1 MKYVSFLV
9 VILATLI
16 SCNKKE
22 NKSESLNSEIP
33 KIETKDTLNVKET
46 DFQKFVDHFSE
57 SSLPHKDSTNFDN
70 VEKLADL
77 SERQISQLKLKELF
91 PDIHSFKI
99 NNHFN
104 LSDNFESLS
113 VTYFK
118 GEMEVSTELI
128 NYTKEGKIIDHIEIS
143 YDEIAE
149 SAFRKE
155 SLINKNQIIVYS
167 ENSFEEPVKTEKE
180 KIFINSDGHFK
191 IKK

>member
-1 MKYVSFLV
+1 MKYVSFLI
-9 VILATLI
+9 VILAALI
-16 SCNKKE
+16 SCHKKE
-22 NKSESLNSEIP
+22 NKSENLNAEIP
-33 KIETKDTLNVKET
+33 KTEIKDTVNIEDT
-46 DFQKFVDHFSE
+46 DFQKFVNHFSE
-57 SSLPHKDSTNFDN
+57 SSLPYKDSTNFDN
-70 VEKLADL
+70 VEKLANLPDK
-77 SERQISQLKLKELF
+77 QISQLKLKELF

-155 SLINKNQIIVYS
+155 SLIDKNQIIVYS
-167 ENSFEEPVKTEKE
+167 ENNFDEPVKTEKE
-180 KIFINSDGHFK
+180 KILINSDGHFK
-191 IKK
+191 IKN